1 VEKLNRKVIKEMIIQ
16 EAKNIKKERNKQI
29 SYIKENMLMEQK
41 LTSQGY
47 TQKESNQML
56 IREFFDAGSDSFKF
70 MFIDWLVNAFGLDP
84 NSFFAK
90 TIKEIIENISME
102 EVSQFISGEGDRCD
116 MITENIADGLIEAMG
131 NEMIEYFTGTS
142 ASEHGVFSGVIR
154 EIVTNFIKDASVA
167 ESLKNSI
174 KGVVCNFSFGDLFS
188 FMTGGGSGSTNNQ
201 YSEDSAAASQMNQVS
216 GLLNS
221 LKNFIPGLD

>member
-1 VEKLNRKVIKEMIIQ
+1 MKKLDRKIIKNMIIQ
-16 EAKNIKKERNKQI
+16 EAITIKEERSRQI
-29 SYIKENMLMEQK
+29 NHIKENMLMEQK

-47 TQKESNQML
+47 TLQESNQLL

-84 NSFFAK
+84 ESFFAK

-102 EVSQFISGEGDRCD
+102 EISQFISGEGSRCEL
-116 MITENIADGLIEAMG
+116 ITQNIADGLIETMG
-131 NEMIEYFTGTS
+131 NEIIEYFTGTS
-142 ASEHGVFSGVIR
+142 ASEHGIFSGVIR

-174 KGVVCNFSFGDLFS
+174 SGVVCNFSFGDLFS
-188 FMTGGGSGSTNNQ
+188 FMTGGGSNASQ
-201 YSEDSAAASQMNQVS
+201 SSAPSPVSSQMNQVS
-216 GLLNS
+216 GLLSS
-221 LKNFIPGLD
+221 LENFIPGLD